1 MITGYVVI
9 GLFILASLLA
19 LLERYSGKYKMAV
32 YLALGAMMVLAAGM
46 REVGIDPDSDSYENT
61 FLHSD
66 NPSSGIMDNLEVS
79 YAWISSFINIFTND
93 VHVVFLLYALLGLTF
108 KFIAFRHLS
117 ELWFLPVVVYIG
129 YYFTAHE
136 MMQIRTGV
144 LSGLFLLALYYQA
157 EGHRLAACLLILL
170 GCFFHHSGFLLLP
183 LLFLSSDYMPFRKR
197 LIWLAV
203 LPASYLIFFL
213 GLSVLLSS
221 DIPLIGAKLM
231 SYQSKENTGNGVG
244 YVNVFRPLHLF
255 SIALLVY
262 LMIFYDTIVKQ
273 SKHFTLM
280 LKIFILGLSAYEIFG
295 FLPVLAQRVN
305 MLLLIVTIPLY
316 TYIYYTIRPKWAAIL
331 VVILVAFVHL
341 NYSLPLISTY
351 LLWNG

>member
-1 MITGYVVI
+1 MITGYFVI
-9 GLFILASLLA
+9 GLFFLTAILALI
-19 LLERYSGKYKMAV
+19 ERYMGRYKLPV
-32 YLALGAMMVLAAGM
+32 YLLLGFLLVMVAGL
-46 REVGIDPDSDSYENT
+46 REIGIDPDSDNYEDT

-66 NPSSGIMDNLEVS
+66 NPSSGILDNIEVS
-79 YAWISSFINIFTND
+79 YAWISSFINLFTND
-93 VHVVFLLYALLGLTF
+93 VHVLFLFYALLGLTF

-117 ELWFLPVVVYIG
+117 EFWLLPVVVYIG

-157 EGHRLAACLLILL
+157 EGRRLAACLLILL
-170 GCFFHHSGFLLLP
+170 GCFFHYSGFLLLP
-183 LLFLSSDYMPFRKR
+183 LLFLSSDYMPLRKR

-203 LPASYLIFFL
+203 LPASYLVFFL

-231 SYQSKENTGNGVG
+231 SYQNEEDTGNGVG
-244 YVNVFRPLHLF
+244 YVNVFRPLHIF

-273 SKHFTLM
+273 SKYFTLM

-331 VVILVAFVHL
+331 AIIFVAFVYL